1 MPPTPQRKHL
11 LSLSLLLVSLS
22 LTAAAY
28 AALVVAADP
37 DPLRLGQTA
46 TLTYASTDGLFYW
59 ERPCVPDEEAGYR
72 DRLYFPAAG
81 LSGYDHTP
89 NLQCEPYNGE
99 IRCSAHLNQPIAGG
113 EWYTATL
120 HLAPLAEDACPAG
133 QGGARVYTWPVRTEQ
148 CEHACGAPWQC
159 ASQTATYEFACLP
172 PTLSVSLTTAYTR
185 AQEPIGRIAF
195 SILLL
200 CSVGLLAWRK
210 YARQD
215 GG

>member
-37 DPLRLGQTA
+37 DPLRLGQAA

-113 EWYTATL
+113 EWYTVTL
-120 HLAPLAEDACPAG
+120 HLAPLAEDACPVG

-172 PTLSVSLTTAYTR
+172 PTLSVSLAALE
-185 AQEPIGRIAF
+185 AQTGANWGLLGWGAALF
-195 SILLL
+195 LLL
-200 CSVGLLAWRK
+200 LLLSGLALRRRK
-210 YARQD
+210 R
-215 GG
+215 